1 MKTVC
6 LLGSPRLNGNSAAL
20 AERFCDTVKGLGAE
34 VETFALNKLTY
45 RGCQGCMMC
54 KTKLEKCALE
64 DDLETVLDSI
74 RDADILVMATPT
86 YYGEVSSQMKG
97 FIDRTFS
104 YLKPDYLTH
113 SIPSRLQG
121 GKKLVFIQTQAV
133 PDETQFADV
142 FPRYEYFFK
151 WYGFDDIRSVR
162 ACGVTE
168 PGEVRERK
176 DAMDLAAETARNLM
190 EGGA

>member
-1 MKTVC
+1 
-6 LLGSPRLNGNSAAL
+6 
-20 AERFCDTVKGLGAE
+20 
-34 VETFALNKLTY
+34 
-45 RGCQGCMMC
+45 MMC
-54 KTKLEKCALE
+54 KTKLEKCALK

-104 YLKPDYLTH
+104 YLKPDYMTN
-113 SIPSRLQG
+113 SVPSRLKG
-121 GKKLVFIQTQAV
+121 GKKLVFIQTQAQ
-133 PDETQFADV
+133 PDEDQFADV

-151 WYGFDDIRSVR
+151 WYGFDDIRLVR
-162 ACGVTE
+162 ACGVMG

-176 DAMDLAAETARNLM
+176 DAMDLAAETARRLM
-190 EGGA
+190 ADIA

>member
-1 MKTVC
+1 MPRN
-6 LLGSPRLNGNSAAL
+6 LLIIYGHPVRDAFSENLLSQY
-20 AERFCDTVKGLGAE
+20 CHGAE
-34 VETFALNKLTY
+34 TAGASIRQLKIRELDFELNLKGGY
-45 RGCQGCMMC
+45 RHDQ
-54 KTKLEKCALE
+54 
-64 DDLETVLDSI
+64 DLEPDLQK
-74 RDADILVMATPT
+74 AQEHILWAEHIVFIFPNWWATFPALF
-86 YYGEVSSQMKG
+86 KG

-121 GKKLVFIQTQAV
+121 GKKLVFIQTQAL